1 MPPCSSYLSKRKWS
15 YFELLAPVGK
25 AVAIW
30 RGDAPRQHLQSKCF
44 LGTKLLISL
53 MEIKKKYP
61 SFFLLPSFKEN
72 LSILGLVFYVKTIQ
86 IWIQKWSWIFGI
98 WDKIRTFGTNIF
110 WETPVFYSITNS
122 VVCCMTMPLK
132 LTFTKEL
139 KMPKDE
145 KVDNSESHGE
155 RKLNCWELIS
165 SLTPE
170 IHQKNF
176 SFLEWIY
183 DLRGSR
189 T

>member
-1 MPPCSSYLSKRKWS
+1 M
-15 YFELLAPVGK
+15 
-25 AVAIW
+25 
-30 RGDAPRQHLQSKCF
+30 
-44 LGTKLLISL
+44 
-53 MEIKKKYP
+53 
-61 SFFLLPSFKEN
+61 
-72 LSILGLVFYVKTIQ
+72 VFYVKTIQ
-86 IWIQKWSWIFGI
+86 IWIQKWGFKDGIFGI
-98 WDKIRTFGTNIF
+98 RDKIRTFGTNIF

-170 IHQKNF
+170 IHQKTFPFLNEFMTWEEVERKMFSSLLDGVQHSLCKISTALLEAKATQERSEAEIQILNF
-176 SFLEWIY
+176 CNFHGSKISKLQELEWVV
-183 DLRGSR
+183 D
-189 T
+189 